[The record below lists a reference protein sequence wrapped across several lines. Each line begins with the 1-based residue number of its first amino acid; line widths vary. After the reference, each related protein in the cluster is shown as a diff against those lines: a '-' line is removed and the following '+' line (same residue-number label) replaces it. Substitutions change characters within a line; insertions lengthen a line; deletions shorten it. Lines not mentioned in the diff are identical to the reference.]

1 MQQPRFQRI
10 VDVEAQVVE
19 LAVAAEHFGLAA
31 GVELD
36 PATRL
41 QRLAGAYLRPRLV
54 ARLQALD
61 QDLDPPAAP
70 GLAAE
75 QPRRD
80 HPGVVEHQQVALAQQ
95 RRQIAY
101 RSEEHTS
108 ELQSLMR
115 ISYAV
120 FCLKKKNK

>member
-1 MQQPRFQRI
+1 MRI
-10 VDVEAQVVE
+10 SDGSSDVCSSDLVDVEAQVVE

-36 PATRL
+36 PATRF
-41 QRLAGAYLRPRLV
+41 QRLAGADLRPRLV

-95 RRQIAY
+95 PRQIAY
-101 RSEEHTS
+101 VPVVETGPPPDRKSGG
-108 ELQSLMR
+108 
-115 ISYAV
+115 
-120 FCLKKKNK
+120 

>member
-41 QRLAGAYLRPRLV
+41 QRLAGADLRPRLV
-54 ARLQALD
+54 ARLQALA
-61 QDLDPPAAP
+61 QDLDPPTAP
-70 GLAAE
+70 GLGRKIGL
-75 QPRRD
+75 Q
-80 HPGVVEHQQVALAQQ
+80 GQV
-95 RRQIAY
+95 
-101 RSEEHTS
+101 RSVRVDTGARGT
-108 ELQSLMR
+108 MR
-115 ISYAV
+115 
-120 FCLKKKNK
+120 NKTTVNKFT

>member
-41 QRLAGAYLRPRLV
+41 QRLAGADLRPRLV

-70 GLAAE
+70 GLAAQ
-75 QPRRD
+75 QPRRAP
-80 HPGVVEHQQVALAQQ
+80 PGLVETPQTALAPP
-95 RRQIAY
+95 RR
-101 RSEEHTS
+101 HNT
-108 ELQSLMR
+108 
-115 ISYAV
+115 
-120 FCLKKKNK
+120 